1 MLSKEFLIESLVGSV
16 PRIASEEQIIEADGM
31 DAILDLL
38 MNLRSVQFPAVILES
53 RSSGVIQLVEGP
65 LDTYTVSLWVMEQ
78 LGRSDTEA
86 DLYDQ
91 AFALLRDL
99 LAKLLDDYKNGSVE
113 LMGWNFRRTAYM
125 KRAGGQ
131 NARGWE
137 LVLTFQDNISL
148 LI

>member
-1 MLSKEFLIESLVGSV
+1 MLSKEFLIESLVRSV

-91 AFALLRDL
+91 AFALLRDI

-113 LMGWNFRRTAYM
+113 LMGWNYGRTAYM

-148 LI
+148 LP